1 MILST
6 IVSKKLLADDE
17 TTAWVKQICLLGVI
31 SKVSNTQTWL
41 SFETFCFLEKRL
53 PSIFKFCA
61 WSNLLFF
68 LKLSQS
74 PFPVSAAL
82 YELLTSLRP
91 AFSECIFIFPQSN
104 WSTLSCGPGY
114 RSRMHCSTLKGIA
127 LLSLEA
133 LKHAA
138 AVLIRVCLWTRE
150 RFRVV
155 FASRFM
161 IPTRLFLQIHDSRRL
176 ITWT

>member
-1 MILST
+1 MTKQPLGSNKY
-6 IVSKKLLADDE
+6 VS
-17 TTAWVKQICLLGVI
+17 WVLYVKFRIHKRDCLLKHFAFLK
-31 SKVSNTQTWL
+31 KVCHQV
-41 SFETFCFLEKRL
+41 
-53 PSIFKFCA
+53 FKFCA
-61 WSNLLFF
+61 WSKLLFF

-74 PFPVSAAL
+74 PVSGFCC
-82 YELLTSLRP
+82 SLRAADQPTASFLGMYFYFP
-91 AFSECIFIFPQSN
+91 AIQLVNFVLWPRLQES
-104 WSTLSCGPGY
+104 
-114 RSRMHCSTLKGIA
+114 HCSTLKGIA

-138 AVLIRVCLWTRE
+138 AVLVRVCLRTRE

-176 ITWT
+176 LITWT

>member
-1 MILST
+1 MTKQPLGSNKY
-6 IVSKKLLADDE
+6 VS
-17 TTAWVKQICLLGVI
+17 WVLYVKFRIHKRDCLLKHFAFLKNVCHQYLNFVLGV
-31 SKVSNTQTWL
+31 TY
-41 SFETFCFLEKRL
+41 CFFLNFLKARFRFL
-53 PSIFKFCA
+53 
-61 WSNLLFF
+61 LLFTSCWLAYGQLSRNVF
-68 LKLSQS
+68 L
-74 PFPVSAAL
+74 
-82 YELLTSLRP
+82 
-91 AFSECIFIFPQSN
+91 FSRNPIGQLCLVPRLQES
-104 WSTLSCGPGY
+104 
-114 RSRMHCSTLKGIA
+114 HCSTLKGIA

-176 ITWT
+176 LITWT

>member
-1 MILST
+1 MTLEKTKTLVQKRGVVVLST
-6 IVSKKLLADDE
+6 MVAKKLLADDE

-31 SKVSNTQTWL
+31 CKVSNTQTWL

-53 PSIFKFCA
+53 LSIFKFCA
-61 WSNLLFF
+61 WSNSLFF

-104 WSTLSCGPGY
+104 WSALSCGPGY
-114 RSRMHCSTLKGIA
+114 SSRTVARWKVSHYFHS
-127 LLSLEA
+127 EA

-138 AVLIRVCLWTRE
+138 SL
-150 RFRVV
+150 
-155 FASRFM
+155 
-161 IPTRLFLQIHDSRRL
+161 
-176 ITWT
+176 